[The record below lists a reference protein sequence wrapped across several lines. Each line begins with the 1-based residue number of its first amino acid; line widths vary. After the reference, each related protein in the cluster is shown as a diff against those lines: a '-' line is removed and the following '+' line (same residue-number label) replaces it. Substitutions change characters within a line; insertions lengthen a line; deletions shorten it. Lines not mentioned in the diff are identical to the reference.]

1 MKFGIVRVVI
11 SHMNKMTLT
20 GLIIGGIAIASAIIW
35 MNFEQG
41 IGLSFEM
48 LEP

>member
-1 MKFGIVRVVI
+1 
-11 SHMNKMTLT
+11 MNKTTLI
-20 GLIIGGIAIASAIIW
+20 GLIVGGIAIASAIIW
-35 MNFEQG
+35 MNFQQG

>member
-1 MKFGIVRVVI
+1 
-11 SHMNKMTLT
+11 MNKKNLT
-20 GLIIGGIAIASAIIW
+20 GLIIGAVSLASAVIWIIS
-35 MNFEQG
+35 EQG

>member
-1 MKFGIVRVVI
+1 MKFGIARIVTNLMDKKILGMILGAV
-11 SHMNKMTLT
+11 SLT
-20 GLIIGGIAIASAIIW
+20 SAIIW
-35 MNFEQG
+35 IVLEQG

>member
-1 MKFGIVRVVI
+1 
-11 SHMNKMTLT
+11 MNKTTLI

-35 MNFEQG
+35 MNFEQD

>member
-1 MKFGIVRVVI
+1 MKFGIVKIVI
-11 SHMNKMTLT
+11 NLMDKKTLL
-20 GLIIGGIAIASAIIW
+20 GLIIGGISLASAVIWIIS
-35 MNFEQG
+35 EQG

>member
-1 MKFGIVRVVI
+1 MNKTTGIGIGIGIVA
-11 SHMNKMTLT
+11 
-20 GLIIGGIAIASAIIW
+20 IISAIVWIIS
-35 MNFEQG
+35 EQG